1 MSKDGSERARTKVV
15 VTGGAGFYGSVL
27 VRQLLAAGYQVHVI
41 DNLMY
46 GPHTILELF
55 IRPNFKFTHG
65 DILDRKLLGEV
76 LQDADAVVHLAALVG
91 YPLCKKE
98 PERARAVNVQG
109 TTNVIELLPAQSKLI
124 YASTGSNYGEVM
136 GICTEETPLNPLS
149 LYGETK
155 TLAEHMCMER
165 PNSVSFR
172 FATAFG
178 LSPRLRLDLMI
189 NDFAWQALVQRF
201 LVVYEKHFRR
211 TFIHVWDMAR
221 AVTFTLD
228 HWAEMQNEVFN
239 VGQDSMNY
247 TKEDIIML
255 LQKKLDFM
263 VHFAEVGTDA
273 DKRDYAVSYAK
284 INRLGFFT
292 EVDIHRGTDE
302 LISGLRLVDFRRPYS
317 NV

>member
-1 MSKDGSERARTKVV
+1 
-15 VTGGAGFYGSVL
+15 
-27 VRQLLAAGYQVHVI
+27 
-41 DNLMY
+41 
-46 GPHTILELF
+46 
-55 IRPNFKFTHG
+55 
-65 DILDRKLLGEV
+65 
-76 LQDADAVVHLAALVG
+76 
-91 YPLCKKE
+91 
-98 PERARAVNVQG
+98 
-109 TTNVIELLPAQSKLI
+109 
-124 YASTGSNYGEVM
+124 M

-155 TLAEHMCMER
+155 TLAEQMCMAR